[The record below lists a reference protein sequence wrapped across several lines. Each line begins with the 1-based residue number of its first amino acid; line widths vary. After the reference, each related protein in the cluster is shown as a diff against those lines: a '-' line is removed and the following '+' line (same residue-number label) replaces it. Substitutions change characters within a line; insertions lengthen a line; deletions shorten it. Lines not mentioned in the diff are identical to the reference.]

1 MAADTSMVP
10 KEVSVESQANNTANT
25 TKEIP
30 VQNLKITEET
40 SKEPKTK
47 PKKQRKAKLPKAER
61 QARHHGGQPAPAKK
75 LPHQE
80 VLEQLHGPLAPRNC
94 STNVPQVRR
103 VPTEAVRV
111 VKRSKQK
118 VYHLYDDGVQQTL
131 ESLML
136 EHGRSTHSA
145 FQDPSFNIY
154 LSADRDVA
162 ICFKLSFGV
171 AVEYGDPLCAEAI
184 IPEAF
189 DGFRKWGRKQGW
201 QVACVG
207 AGEVLTKYVS
217 SKHRSWKTIEFG
229 IEQVLNPMKNEV
241 LDGKAGKTILRFNR
255 NLVKDGVTLGL
266 YDASL
271 APCAR
276 LQQDL
281 LEVYG
286 EWREDRRSRNV
297 PEAYTLIFDPFALPR
312 VSRYLYST
320 NKEGKITGFIGL
332 TKIGAKKGY
341 VLDPCIAAPQSP
353 RGTSEFL
360 VTHALAI
367 LREEKV
373 DYMTFGLEALPDLGA
388 TTGLPTIFTKAMHRS
403 YGKIFETLGL
413 GGRKFFHDKFKPD
426 DDGKRGS
433 SLYLL
438 FPPSLLA
445 PTRLKL
451 VAAVLDVA
459 HISLYDVGKRSI
471 KARQGSGSGGAK
483 AVAPPPKEDGK
494 ENKSDDEKEKE
505 AVDVGKGKGSDDGG
519 KEKKEE
525 K

>member
-1 MAADTSMVP
+1 MAAETATAPTVASNG
-10 KEVSVESQANNTANT
+10 VSVEPATNAMKEMALSDTQNPKDVSTE
-25 TKEIP
+25 TKEIQP
-30 VQNLKITEET
+30 G
-40 SKEPKTK
+40 TK
-47 PKKQRKAKLPKAER
+47 PTKQNKRQRKAKLPKAER
-61 QARHHGGQPAPAKK
+61 QARHLGQPKASKKAP
-75 LPHQE
+75 HEQ
-80 VLEQLHGPLAPRNC
+80 VLDALQGPLAPRNC
-94 STNVPQVRR
+94 SSTKPEVRR
-103 VPTEAVRV
+103 VPTEAAHVL
-111 VKRSKQK
+111 KRSKQK
-118 VYHLYDDGVQQTL
+118 VYHLYDEGVQQAL
-131 ESLML
+131 ETLML
-136 EHGRSTHSA
+136 DHGRSTHSA

-154 LSADRDVA
+154 LNESKDVA

-171 AVEYGDPLCAEAI
+171 AVEYGDPLCSEDH
-184 IPEAF
+184 IPQAF
-189 DGFRKWGRKQGW
+189 DDFRKWGRKQGW

-207 AGEVLTKYVS
+207 ASEILTKHVS

-229 IEQVLNPMKNEV
+229 VEQVLNPMNNEV
-241 LDGKAGKTILRFNR
+241 LDGKSGKTILRFNR

-276 LQQDL
+276 LQEQL

-332 TKIGAKKGY
+332 TKIGARKGY

-367 LREEKV
+367 LREEGV
-373 DYMTFGLEALPDLGA
+373 DYMTFGLEALPQIGD
-388 TTGLPTIFTKAMHRS
+388 TTGMPALFIKAMHRS

-438 FPPSLLA
+438 FPPGLLA
-445 PTRLKL
+445 PNRLKL
-451 VAAVLDVA
+451 IAAVLDVA

-471 KARQGSGSGGAK
+471 KGRQSGGAK
-483 AVAPPPKEDGK
+483 AVAPPSANQDEGK
-494 ENKSDDEKEKE
+494 KSDDEKEE
-505 AVDVGKGKGSDDGG
+505 
-519 KEKKEE
+519 KEE
-525 K
+525 KNEKQQKQEK

>member
-1 MAADTSMVP
+1 MATETTAAP
-10 KEVSVESQANNTANT
+10 KEVVVESKSDIPNDT

-30 VQNLKITEET
+30 VQNLQITEET
-40 SKEPKTK
+40 SNAPKTK
-47 PKKQRKAKLPKAER
+47 PKKQRKVKLPKAER
-61 QARHHGGQPAPAKK
+61 QARHHGGQQPAAKK

-80 VLEQLHGPLAPRNC
+80 VLENLHGPLAPRNC
-94 STNVPQVRR
+94 STSQPLIRR
-103 VPTEAVRV
+103 VPTEAAHVL
-111 VKRSKQK
+111 KRSKQK
-118 VYHLYDDGVQQTL
+118 VYHLYDDGVQETL
-131 ESLML
+131 ERLML
-136 EHGRSTHSA
+136 DHGRSTHSA

-171 AVEYGDPLCAEAI
+171 AVEYGDPLCAEAT

-207 AGEVLTKYVS
+207 AGEILTKYVS

-229 IEQVLNPMKNEV
+229 VEQVLNPMKNEV
-241 LDGKAGKTILRFNR
+241 LDGKSGKTILRFNR

-286 EWREDRRSRNV
+286 EWREDRRNRNV
-297 PEAYTLIFDPFALPR
+297 PEAYTLIFDPFALPK
-312 VSRYLYST
+312 VSRYLYSI

-367 LREEKV
+367 LREEGI
-373 DYMTFGLEALPDLGA
+373 DYMTFGLEALPGIGE
-388 TTGLPTIFTKAMHRS
+388 TTGLPSIFTKAMHRS
-403 YGKIFETLGL
+403 YGKIFDTLGL

-426 DDGKRGS
+426 DEGKRAS
-433 SLYLL
+433 KLYLL

-471 KARQGSGSGGAK
+471 KASRGSSGTGGAK
-483 AVAPPPKEDGK
+483 AVAPPPNDGGEK
-494 ENKSDDEKEKE
+494 NDNKSDDEK
-505 AVDVGKGKGSDDGG
+505 D
-519 KEKKEE
+519 KEKDKDIETATE
-525 K
+525 KQS